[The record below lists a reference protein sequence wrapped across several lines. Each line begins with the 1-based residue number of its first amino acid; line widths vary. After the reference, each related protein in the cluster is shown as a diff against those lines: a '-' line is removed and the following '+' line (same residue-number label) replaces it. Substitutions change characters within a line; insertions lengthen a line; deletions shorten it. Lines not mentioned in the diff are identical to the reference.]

1 MFVNVLGLSEIL
13 IGLKEQVTMTYL
25 RAMVILGVLKVIL
38 IQLLKL

>member
-25 RAMVILGVLKVIL
+25 RAMDYIRSA
-38 IQLLKL
+38 